1 MAGLY
6 ARDAAAIARIA
17 HLRFFPLA
25 VTGGQGAWLID
36 DEGLRLLDFSASWGA
51 ASLGHSHP
59 ALARAVAGALASQA
73 GAGHI
78 SAANLPA
85 VELAERLLELVPG
98 AERVWLGHSGSDAN
112 EAAARAVVA
121 ATGRPRIL
129 AFRGAYHGGTAGSM
143 AVSGHPALPE
153 SARAPGLTL
162 LSYPSAADADGGRGA
177 ARAALDELGALLAG
191 PVPGAEVAALFYE
204 PIQAD
209 GGMIVPPEG
218 FLAGVEAICRRHGI
232 LTVADEVKVG
242 LGRTG
247 AFHAHSLWGLRPDLV
262 VLGKGLGGGLPI
274 SAVVGPAAILDHGP
288 AFAIQTLHGNPVCA
302 AAAAAVLETIAAE
315 DLAGNAAR
323 VGADLMR
330 GLADLRA
337 RQPVIAD
344 VRGRGLAIGIAL
356 RDAPAAGLAS
366 AQVAALT
373 VLQAHRLGLVL
384 YYVGPGSDVLELT
397 PALTLSSAEARTG
410 LALLEHALADVTA
423 GKVPL
428 AALEGFAG
436 W

>member
-1 MAGLY
+1 
-6 ARDAAAIARIA
+6 
-17 HLRFFPLA
+17 
-25 VTGGQGAWLID
+25 
-36 DEGLRLLDFSASWGA
+36 
-51 ASLGHSHP
+51 
-59 ALARAVAGALASQA
+59 
-73 GAGHI
+73 
-78 SAANLPA
+78 
-85 VELAERLLELVPG
+85 
-98 AERVWLGHSGSDAN
+98 
-112 EAAARAVVA
+112 
-121 ATGRPRIL
+121 
-129 AFRGAYHGGTAGSM
+129 
-143 AVSGHPALPE
+143 
-153 SARAPGLTL
+153 
-162 LSYPSAADADGGRGA
+162 
-177 ARAALDELGALLAG
+177 
-191 PVPGAEVAALFYE
+191 
-204 PIQAD
+204 
-209 GGMIVPPEG
+209 MIVPPAG

-242 LGRTG
+242 LGRSG
-247 AFHAHSLWGLRPDLV
+247 AFHAHSLWDLRPDLV

-302 AAAAAVLETIAAE
+302 AAATAALKTIAAE

-323 VGADLMR
+323 VGAELMR
-330 GLADLRA
+330 ELADLRA

-344 VRGRGLAIGIAL
+344 VRGRGLVIGIAL
-356 RDAPAAGLAS
+356 RDAPTAGLAS

-384 YYVGPGSDVLELT
+384 HYVGPGSDVLELT

-410 LALLEHALADVTA
+410 LALLEQALADVTA